1 MQALVYGALSAVLT
15 LVFLLSS
22 PPPGHAFRCGS
33 GMVSVGD
40 SKGKVL
46 IECGKP
52 TFKEKV
58 ADRETRYAST
68 GKSTKGKSG
77 KTTKTVEQWT
87 YNCGKDDFI
96 YILTFEGGKLIRE
109 DTDGRGRGESE
120 CKGR

>member
-1 MQALVYGALSAVLT
+1 MRLPTCGIFTGTLSLLLFLSFPFT
-15 LVFLLSS
+15 L
-22 PPPGHAFRCGS
+22 HAFRCGD

-58 ADRETRYAST
+58 GDRETRKKGT
-68 GKSTKGKSG
+68 GTKTKGAKSS
-77 KTTKTVEQWT
+77 KTVEQWT
-87 YNCGKDDFI
+87 YNCGKGDFV
-96 YILTFEGGKLIRE
+96 YILTFEGGKLAKE
-109 DTDGRGRGESE
+109 ETDGRGRGDSE

>member
-1 MQALVYGALSAVLT
+1 MQVLVYGALSAVLT

-58 ADRETRYAST
+58 ADGDPLCVNGKKHEREKR
-68 GKSTKGKSG
+68 
-77 KTTKTVEQWT
+77 QDHQ
-87 YNCGKDDFI
+87 N
-96 YILTFEGGKLIRE
+96 R
-109 DTDGRGRGESE
+109 
-120 CKGR
+120 